1 VSGRDLWG
9 AAASVVLS
17 LAVASPA
24 AGQVLIRKRVQQ
36 PVPRTG
42 AWEVSA
48 GAVWL
53 AAFDLE
59 DRTAELTRN
68 SSTDTS
74 PFEQFTTTSRL
85 DSATGLQARLAYYL
99 TRSVAIEAGVR
110 YAKPTLAVRITG
122 DAEQAADVTAE
133 ESVSHYVFDG
143 SVVLQLRQL
152 SFASG
157 RATPFLALG
166 GGYVRELHEG
176 AELVETGTEYHAGA
190 GLKILSRPGPRR
202 SGLRVDVGISS
213 REGGLDLAD
222 RRSTQTFAGISLL
235 YLF

>member
-1 VSGRDLWG
+1 MSGRHLWG

-24 AGQVLIRKRVQQ
+24 AGQVLIRKRVQD
-36 PVPRTG
+36 VPRTG
-42 AWEVSA
+42 SWEISA

-85 DSATGLQARLAYYL
+85 DSATGVQGRLAYYV
-99 TRSVAIEAGVR
+99 TRSVAIEAGAR

-133 ESVSHYVFDG
+133 ERISHYVFDG
-143 SVVLQLRQL
+143 SVVLHLRQL

-157 RATPFLALG
+157 RAVPFLAVG

-176 AELVETGTEYHAGA
+176 DELVETGTEYHAGA

>member
-1 VSGRDLWG
+1 MIGRHAWRL
-9 AAASVVLS
+9 AASVVLS

-24 AGQVLIRKRVQQ
+24 AGQVLIRKRVRE
-36 PVPRTG
+36 VPRTG

-53 AAFDLE
+53 AGFDLE
-59 DRTAELTRN
+59 DRTAALTRN
-68 SSTDTS
+68 STTDTS

-85 DSATGLQARLAYYL
+85 AAATGVQGRLAYYV
-99 TRSVAIEAGVR
+99 TRSVAIEAGAR

-133 ESVSHYVFDG
+133 EKVSHYVFDG
-143 SVVLQLRQL
+143 SVVVHLPQL

-157 RATPFLALG
+157 RAVPFFALG
-166 GGYVRELHEG
+166 AGYVRELHEG
-176 AELVETGTEYHAGA
+176 DELVETGTEYHGGA
-190 GLKILSRPGPRR
+190 GLKVLSAPGARR

-213 REGGLDLAD
+213 REGGLDLPD
-222 RRSTQTFAGISLL
+222 RRSTQTFAAVSLL